1 MEKIDTK
8 KIDTKKIDT
17 EKIEVEIL
25 EKHRNYLEHYKPNDY
40 YWGLGIE
47 NETYL
52 EMSKKLDIDKSNFY
66 SKLAK
71 RERYS
76 VNYFNSYKPGIYD
89 YCIQNIN
96 LSDKVPILVNA
107 HSFVKTDINNNHMT
121 TYTTNPQPNLKF
133 NGKTIYEFLCEED
146 SYFKDEYMKSF
157 IFDGDTIEFISQN
170 FYKSTVKEVIS
181 NLLDAKYRFINKLRI
196 IFDKHKI
203 FADYGSINICETNY
217 PFITFMTNFK
227 NCSIFNNMTYHLNF
241 TLPTQLTDKCYIK
254 DYKLFIEQ
262 HKNAIHLIQWIEPV
276 LVALYG
282 TGDVFSSINKNIT
295 NTSQRIAK
303 SRYIGLGTYDTD
315 KMEPGKILQISS
327 DNNHLSNLDY
337 WWFNKYYEVSD
348 YTKETQIGVDINF
361 HKHKNH
367 GIELRIFDYFEISK
381 LEKIMIFIILLLD
394 YSLENKIE
402 SPVKNKTWNEFVVNI
417 LLDKD
422 TKISGNIKNEFGKIF
437 NINLNNQS
445 ILEFYNNIYKKL
457 LKKYEYSG
465 ICYQN
470 MVERKINASCCILC

>member
-1 MEKIDTK
+1 MEKIG
-8 KIDTKKIDT
+8 T

-25 EKHRNYLEHYKPNDY
+25 EKHRNYIDHYKPNDY

-52 EMSKKLDIDKSNFY
+52 EMSSKLDIDTTKFY

-76 VNYFNSYKPGIYD
+76 VNYYNSYKPGIYD

-96 LSDKVPILVNA
+96 LSDKIPILVNA

-121 TYTTNPQPNLKF
+121 TYTTNPKPNPKF
-133 NGKTIYEFLCEED
+133 SGKTIYDFLCEED
-146 SYFKDEYMKSF
+146 EYFKDEYMKSF

-170 FYKSTVKEVIS
+170 FYKTTVKEVID
-181 NLLDAKYRFINKLRI
+181 NLLQARNTFINKLRTV
-196 IFDKHKI
+196 FEKHKI
-203 FADYGSINICETNY
+203 FTDYGSINICETNY

-241 TLPTQLTDKCYIK
+241 TLPTQLTDQCFIK

-262 HKNAIHLIQWIEPV
+262 HKNAIHLIQWIEPI
-276 LVALYG
+276 LVAIYG
-282 TGDVFSSINKNIT
+282 TGDIFYPINKNLT

-315 KMEPGKILQISS
+315 IMSPGKILQI
-327 DNNHLSNLDY
+327 DAENNHLSNLDY

-348 YTKETQIGVDINF
+348 YTKEKQIGVDINF

-367 GIELRIFDYFEISK
+367 GIELRIFDYFHPSK
-381 LEKIMIFIILLLD
+381 LEEVMIFIVLLLD
-394 YSLENKIE
+394 FSLENKIN
-402 SPVKNKTWNEFVVNI
+402 SPVKNRIWNAFVVNI
-417 LLDKD
+417 LLNKD
-422 TKISGNIKNEFGKIF
+422 TKITNDIKQEFEKIF
-437 NINLNNQS
+437 KFKINYES
-445 ILEFYNNIYKKL
+445 IPDFYNNIRKKL
-457 LKKYEYSG
+457 LKKYEYKG

-470 MVERKINASCCILC
+470 MVERKINNNCCIIS